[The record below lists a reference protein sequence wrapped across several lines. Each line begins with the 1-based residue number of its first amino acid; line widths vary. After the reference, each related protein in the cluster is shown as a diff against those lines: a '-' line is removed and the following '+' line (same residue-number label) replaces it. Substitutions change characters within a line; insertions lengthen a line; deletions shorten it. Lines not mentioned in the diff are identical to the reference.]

1 MPHSVECMKTNR
13 VVDFQLINCSVD
25 NSEFMRNSDF
35 LPTRLQAQQEAVA
48 RVCNAKTRS
57 NPENN
62 VGLLTLSANPQVL
75 ATLTSDVGR
84 ILSKLH
90 QVQPKGEIDF
100 LTGIRIAHLTLKH
113 RQGKNHK
120 MRIVVFVGSPIDIEE
135 AELVKVAKKL
145 KKEKVNVDI
154 VNFGEDK
161 HNEKKLEAFIS
172 TLNGPEGQSSNLV
185 TIPPTDLTTALFN
198 SRVILGEDGVPPGPG
213 GMDFD
218 PNDDPELAL
227 ALRVSMEEQRQR
239 QEEMARGGA
248 GGSGGTSGPEAGAG
262 TPPANT
268 QSAGGIEDEMLQQAL
283 EMSTRNTTERSGG
296 AGLSSNIPPDFG
308 AMTEDEQ
315 IAYALQMSM
324 QQSESSP
331 DEATAESE
339 SPMETDDAET
349 KKDEKK

>member
-1 MPHSVECMKTNR
+1 M
-13 VVDFQLINCSVD
+13 D
-25 NSEFMRNSDF
+25 NSEYMRNSDF
-35 LPTRLQAQQEAVA
+35 LPTRLQAQQDAVA
-48 RVCNAKTRS
+48 RVCNAKTRA

-113 RQGKNHK
+113 RQGKNHR
-120 MRIVVFVGSPIDIEE
+120 MRIVVFVGSPINIDEN
-135 AELVKVAKKL
+135 ELVKVAKKL

-154 VNFGEDK
+154 VNFGEEGV
-161 HNEKKLEAFIS
+161 NEKKLEAFIS

-239 QEEMARGGA
+239 QEEIARGQGGSEA
-248 GGSGGTSGPEAGAG
+248 GGSGQQESSVPTH
-262 TPPANT
+262 TH
-268 QSAGGIEDEMLQQAL
+268 AGGIEDEMLQQAL
-283 EMSTRNTTERSGG
+283 AMSAAPGG
-296 AGLSSNIPPDFG
+296 APASGSSNIPPDFG

-324 QQSESSP
+324 HQ
-331 DEATAESE
+331 AAESE
-339 SPMETDDAET
+339 TPMETDESHDKPT
-349 KKDEKK
+349 SVKKEESKWYFECFIE